1 MPTLPS
7 DYLSLIQIFAPH
19 FSNCIWQHARVL
31 LIGAILVPGRRT
43 VTAVLRIMG
52 LSKERQFQTYHR
64 VLNRAVWSSWALSR
78 TLLKLLVQT
87 FVLKGPIICGLDDT
101 IERRR
106 GVKTPALASGASVK
120 AKGIYRDP
128 VRSSHGH
135 FVKASGLRWLSLML
149 LAPIPWARRTWALPF
164 LTCLAPSERFY
175 EKKARAHKKLTDW
188 GRQTPAPASGAGV
201 VMQLRR
207 WLPERQ
213 LVTLAPAAS
222 AGVVADSSFAAI
234 LWLFQLSQLPGQLC
248 LIVRF
253 RLDAALYEPAP
264 KRRPGQRGRPRVKG
278 KRLPTLEQLAQN
290 PKTKWRRVTI
300 PDWYGEGRRIV
311 EIISS
316 TAVWYHSGQP
326 PLPIRWV
333 LIRDPKGK
341 FTPALAGGA
350 RETQA
355 LLSTDLSVKPV
366 QTPALAA
373 GASVI
378 KWFVLRWR
386 LEVTF
391 HEVREH
397 LGVETQRQWSD
408 LAILRTTPA
417 LLALFSL
424 VTLMAHQHAK
434 RRKLPIRQAA
444 WYHKAVPTFSDAR
457 ALVRKQIWQHECFQ
471 IAGSLVDSLKFP
483 PKIQDRLLSALCYTP

>member
-1 MPTLPS
+1 MLTLPS

-19 FSNCIWQHARVL
+19 FSNLVWQHAQLL
-31 LIGAILVPGRRT
+31 LIGAILVPGKRT
-43 VTAVLRIMG
+43 ITAVLRIMG
-52 LSKERQFQTYHR
+52 LSAERHFQTYHR

-78 TLLKLLVQT
+78 ALLDLLVKT
-87 FVLKGPIICGLDDT
+87 LAPTGPLICGLDDT

-106 GVKTPALASGASVK
+106 GAKIK

-175 EKKARAHKKLTDW
+175 QERVRAHKKLTDW
-188 GRQTPAPASGAGV
+188 GRQ
-201 VMQLRR
+201 MIRQLRR
-207 WLPERQ
+207 WWPDRA
-213 LVTLAPAAS
+213 LVI
-222 AGVVADSSFAAI
+222 VADSSFAVI
-234 LWLFQLSQLPGQLC
+234 SWLFELAHLPGQIC

-264 KRRPGQRGRPRVKG
+264 KRRPGQRGRTRKKG
-278 KRLPTLEQLAQN
+278 KRLPTLAQIAQN
-290 PKTKWRRVTI
+290 ARTRWQRVTI

-311 EIISS
+311 EIVSG
-316 TAVWYHSGQP
+316 TAVWYHSGHP

-341 FTPALAGGA
+341 FK
-350 RETQA
+350 TQA
-355 LLSTDLSVKPV
+355 LLSTDLNVAPV
-366 QTPALAA
+366 QI
-373 GASVI
+373 V

-386 LEVTF
+386 LEVTL

-408 LAILRTTPA
+408 WAILRTTPA

-424 VTLMAHQHAK
+424 VTLMAHQHTQ

-444 WYHKAVPTFSDAR
+444 WYHKTRPTFSDAL
-457 ALVRKQIWQHECFQ
+457 ALVRWQIWQHRYFQ
-471 IAGSLVDSLKFP
+471 QVTSPSDSPIFP
-483 PKIQDRLLSALCYTP
+483 TVIQNQLLSALCYSP